1 MFRSRE
7 NVKNVLKSR
16 KKIFKAKSAL
26 FKLFWQL
33 KPNGLTDLHEI
44 LTKSVKDRFKLNISS
59 IRQKFSLDFVSRS
72 KINLF
77 LGRKKALAPI
87 EIPENLDKQPILFMV

>member
-26 FKLFWQL
+26 FCQL

-87 EIPENLDKQPILFMV
+87 EIPENLDKQPKLFMV